1 MNPEISAHIDRF
13 LLEETPRT
21 KIIVIYGPTACGKT
35 RLSLDVAEYLHS
47 EIISADSRQ
56 IYRELDIGTGKI
68 QKEEMRWIP
77 HHMIDI
83 ISPLEAFS
91 MVDYANRALPIIDEI
106 VKKWWIPILC
116 WGTWLYIDAVLYAM
130 EYPDTPPDWGYRE
143 ELENIRQK
151 KGNIELWNMLHE
163 IDPEY
168 ALELLPENYR
178 YVMRGLEVIRATGK
192 SKRASKNTK
201 IPRFSPLFLTPYD
214 DTYRAELYKNID
226 ARVKGMFDN
235 WLVNEVCYN
244 VWKYTSS
251 CPGLATIWYK
261 EVVEHLN
268 NMHTLDETIALVAQ
282 HSRNYAKRQVTWNK
296 RYEQWTW
303 AE

>member
-1 MNPEISAHIDRF
+1 
-13 LLEETPRT
+13 
-21 KIIVIYGPTACGKT
+21 
-35 RLSLDVAEYLHS
+35 
-47 EIISADSRQ
+47 
-56 IYRELDIGTGKI
+56 
-68 QKEEMRWIP
+68 
-77 HHMIDI
+77 
-83 ISPLEAFS
+83 
-91 MVDYANRALPIIDEI
+91 
-106 VKKWWIPILC
+106 
-116 WGTWLYIDAVLYAM
+116 M

-214 DTYRAELYKNID
+214 DTHRAELYKTID

-235 WLVNEVCYN
+235 
-244 VWKYTSS
+244 
-251 CPGLATIWYK
+251 
-261 EVVEHLN
+261 
-268 NMHTLDETIALVAQ
+268 
-282 HSRNYAKRQVTWNK
+282 
-296 RYEQWTW
+296 
-303 AE
+303 